1 MQRKEIMQHLNT
13 SSLREQYKRERNLAS
28 RDALIGGII
37 LAIIGGVTVAMAVRG
52 FCMLVVAIHG

>member
-1 MQRKEIMQHLNT
+1 MLNT
-13 SSLREQYKRERNLAS
+13 PYLRAQYKRERMQSS

-52 FCMLVVAIHG
+52 ACWLIMACPHAWLCIK

>member
-1 MQRKEIMQHLNT
+1 MINT
-13 SSLREQYKRERNLAS
+13 KSLREQYKRERNLAS